1 MDRSLII
8 YHLQAACRGVAE
20 GEQHIAQQHEIIES
34 LERNGLDTAPA
45 KAVLLQFEEL
55 QGLHVAHRD
64 ELQEELANRELS
76 AATEGAVDESRNG

>member
-8 YHLQAACRGVAE
+8 YHLQAACRRVAE
-20 GEQHIAQQHEIIES
+20 GEQHIAQQHEIIAS

-64 ELQEELANRELS
+64 GLQEELANREPG
-76 AATEGAVDESRNG
+76 ATEGEVDESRNG